1 MAGDSKEVAR
11 AHLADAGV
19 EVLPHDWDV
28 VTLGDLFTEDRGI
41 AVGVMYPGDHDPDG
55 VPLIKAGDLNG
66 SIINPQPDFRI
77 SRDKHHEYRRTALEG
92 GELLMTLVGNVGQ
105 CAVVPPRM
113 AGWNTAR
120 AVAVMRL
127 ADSSETHFVQQC
139 LLSRP
144 LQHLMD
150 VWCNTTVQATL
161 NLKEIR
167 QLPLPWPPK
176 KSRDAIAAIG
186 KALDDKI
193 ELNRRMNAT
202 LEAMARALFQSWF
215 VDFDPVRAKLD
226 GRLPAA
232 LDPAT
237 AALFPDS
244 FHDSPLGLIPYGWE
258 VKTIADVTFRVTKG
272 DTPRSEAIS
281 ACPQNDRLIPM
292 LRVNAITEDGEVL
305 LDKAEMIPESI
316 HLGKS
321 KRSILE
327 ENDILYTNAG
337 TIGRVALVQKDF
349 LPANT
354 NQAMAIIRPDPAR
367 VPPAFLYMIMRQPE
381 FQTLLHHDIVQAV
394 QANLALG
401 KISAAQAVFPP
412 METLTRLTAPL
423 VALLNKVFENRTQ
436 SRTLATLRDTLLP
449 KLLSGELSVTTAS
462 EQLEKMRPSER
473 G

>member
-1 MAGDSKEVAR
+1 MAGNSKDIAR

-19 EVLPHDWDV
+19 GELPDDWDV

-66 SIINPQPDFRI
+66 SIINPQPDFLI
-77 SRDKHHEYRRTALEG
+77 SKDKHHEYRRTALEG

-176 KSRDAIAAIG
+176 KSRDVIAAFG

-226 GRLPAA
+226 GRQPAGM
-232 LDPAT
+232 DPAT
-237 AALFPDS
+237 ATLFPKT
-244 FHDSPLGLIPYGWE
+244 FYETKLGHIPFGWQAGRLGELCNLKRGHDLPSSTRTAGAVPVISSSGISGTHSETNVRGPG
-258 VKTIADVTFRVTKG
+258 VVTGR
-272 DTPRSEAIS
+272 
-281 ACPQNDRLIPM
+281 
-292 LRVNAITEDGEVL
+292 
-305 LDKAEMIPESI
+305 
-316 HLGKS
+316 
-321 KRSILE
+321 
-327 ENDILYTNAG
+327 YG
-337 TIGRVALVQKDF
+337 TIGKVFYVETDYWPLNTTLYVEDF
-349 LPANT
+349 KGSPPRFIFHTLGEINFSNYTDKA
-354 NQAMAIIRPDPAR
+354 A
-367 VPPAFLYMIMRQPE
+367 VPGVNRNH
-381 FQTLLHHDIVQAV
+381 LHEEPMV
-394 QANLALG
+394 L
-401 KISAAQAVFPP
+401 PP
-412 METLTRLTAPL
+412 MELRQSFSRVVEPL
-423 VALLNKVFENRTQ
+423 WSQHAANERQ

-449 KLLSGELSVTTAS
+449 KLLSGSLPINNQTDHV
-462 EQLEKMRPSER
+462 
-473 G
+473 